1 MKHILKLKLI
11 ILPILIGA
19 AVIYILYL
27 NLLKD
32 RENGIFGN
40 NTEYSVQEIEKLSAQ
55 ANTFFDAYFDS
66 LIAQDPAWQS
76 YLGIKTDYGKWT
88 PLTDEFED
96 QQITFKK
103 SKLQYLLD
111 SINPHSLNKAT
122 LISYKLLKGELE
134 LALEGDQYRHYDY
147 PVNQMRG
154 VHTAIPSFLINIHQ
168 IVDESDAQ
176 AYLQRLNSVD
186 ERVNQLLTQLKIRE
200 EKKIIPPK
208 FLFPKIL
215 EATKNVIQG
224 FPITKDKEPNLLYKD
239 FEDKLSKL
247 STLSDSARK
256 HYLEMCTIHLQKKLQ
271 PAYQKLYTY
280 LDKLANKATNK
291 AGVWKFENGADF
303 YAYKLKEM
311 TSSDLS
317 PETIHQ
323 LGLDELKRI
332 HTEMQTIMK
341 EVSFEGSLQDF
352 FKFMREDKQFYYTND
367 KAGKAA
373 YLKDANA
380 IIDAMR
386 PKLDELF
393 ITKPK
398 AELVVKAVEPF
409 REKSAGKAFYQ
420 APAPDGSRPG
430 TYYVNTYDM
439 QQVPKYQMEALAYHE
454 AIPGHHMQ
462 LSIAQELEGL
472 PKFRRYAGRYT
483 AYIEGWGL
491 YSEYIPREIGFYT
504 DPYSN
509 FGRLAMEL
517 WRACRLIVDT
527 GIHFK
532 KWTRQQSIDFYKK
545 NTPNSEGDCIKM
557 VDRHIVMPAQATTYK
572 VGMITML
579 ELRDKAKKAL
589 GDKFDIREF
598 HEVLIA
604 NGAVP
609 LDILQDLV
617 DEYIASK

>member
-11 ILPILIGA
+11 LLPILLGA
-19 AVIYILYL
+19 ALIYILYL
-27 NLLKD
+27 NLFKD
-32 RENGIFGN
+32 RNNSIFGN
-40 NTEYSVQEIEKLSAQ
+40 NTDYTSQEIEAFSAQ
-55 ANTFFDAYFDS
+55 ANSFFDAYFDS

-76 YLGIKTDYGKWT
+76 YLGIKTNYDQWT
-88 PLTDEFED
+88 PFTDDFED
-96 QQITFKK
+96 QQIELKTT
-103 SKLQYLLD
+103 KLQYLTD
-111 SINPHSLNKAT
+111 SINPNALNKNT
-122 LISYKLLKGELE
+122 LISYQLLKGQLE

-154 VHTAIPSFLINIHQ
+154 MHTDIPSFLINIHQ
-168 IVDESDAQ
+168 IANESDAK
-176 AYLQRLNSVD
+176 AYLQRLSKVD
-186 ERVNQLLTQLKIRE
+186 QRIDQLLTQLKIRE
-200 EKKIIPPK
+200 EKNIIPPK

-215 EATKNVIQG
+215 EVTENVMSG
-224 FPITKDKEPNLLYKD
+224 YPLAKVKEDNLIYKD
-239 FEDKLSKL
+239 F
-247 STLSDSARK
+247 
-256 HYLEMCTIHLQKKLQ
+256 Q
-271 PAYQKLYTY
+271 
-280 LDKLANKATNK
+280 DKLANLTELSDSTRRKYLQECSKQLQEKLKPSYKKLYIYLSQLANKANDK
-291 AGVWKFENGADF
+291 AGVWKFENGAKF
-303 YAYKLKEM
+303 YAFQLKEM
-311 TSSDLS
+311 TSTDLS
-317 PETIHQ
+317 PEAIHK

-332 HTEMQTIMK
+332 HAEMEAIMQ
-341 EVSFEGSLQDF
+341 EVNFEGSLQAF
-352 FKFMREDKQFYYTND
+352 FKFMREDQQFYYNND
-367 KAGKAA
+367 QAGKAA

-398 AELVVKAVEPF
+398 AKLVVKAVEPF

-420 APAPDGSRPG
+420 SPAPDGSRPG

-472 PKFRRYAGRYT
+472 PKFRRYDGHYT

-491 YSEYIPREIGFYT
+491 YSEYIPKEIGFYT

-532 KWTRQQSIDFYKK
+532 KWSRQQSIDFYKK

-572 VGMITML
+572 IGMITIL
-579 ELRDKAKKAL
+579 ELRTKAKKAL
-589 GDKFDIREF
+589 GDQFDIREF

-609 LDILQDLV
+609 LNILEDLV